1 MKAIMPCDTNLENSV
16 LGALIQFPEVYPEIR
31 DYITTDDVFYQDK
44 AKLLWNKLKSM
55 LNKKEYIDLTT
66 VSSSLKD
73 EEIAQGLTHVYIVDC
88 TMSAGASGSTN
99 AYVKK
104 LYEKYLMRR
113 VVEETPK
120 IQTLAM
126 NSGEET
132 YDCIV
137 NAHTLF
143 SELIELNPT
152 REKETIDSLLVDAV
166 RDIQN
171 KDINL
176 IKTGYESIDK
186 FAGGLTRGEITIIGG
201 RPGHGKTTMM
211 VNMVASLVSNGYKVA
226 LFNRELPNIEVIK
239 KLICLESQKLSYSL
253 IRQGIH
259 SQDSLNQIEIVR
271 EIIKEKYNEG
281 KFLMFD
287 NIRDFAKTS
296 AEVKRFR
303 PDVILDD
310 YIQLISP
317 DKNIP
322 ERRLQLEKLVNDY
335 KWLAKQM
342 KCSIVLASQINRAIE
357 SRHKAGRPQLSDLAE
372 SGAIEQ
378 VAENVFF
385 VYYDYKINGEDGKGK
400 NIITFVAKKV
410 RYGETGESDM
420 GYNGDK
426 CKIFDS
432 YDEFITSIKVKDIK
446 IEDRKKETINA
457 DELPF

>member
-1 MKAIMPCDTNLENSV
+1 MNPTMPCDKSLENSV
-16 LGALIQFPEVYPEIR
+16 LGILILYPETYPKIR
-31 DYITTDDVFYQDK
+31 DYVVTDEIFYQDK
-44 AKLLWNKLKSM
+44 AKLLWKKLKIM
-55 LNKKEYIDLTT
+55 LGNKEFIDIKT
-66 VSSSLKD
+66 VSSSLSD
-73 EEIAQGLTHVYIVDC
+73 TDINDGLTPMYVVDC
-88 TMSAGASGSTN
+88 TISAGLSDAAPS
-99 AYVKK
+99 YMKK

-113 VVEETPK
+113 VVEETSR
-120 IQTLAM
+120 IQTTAM
-126 NSGEET
+126 NNGEET

-152 REKETIDSLLVDAV
+152 KEKQSIDSLLIDAV
-166 RDIQN
+166 QDIQN

-176 IKTGYESIDK
+176 VKTGYDSIDK

-211 VNMVASLVSNGYKVA
+211 VNMLASLVGKGYKVA

-259 SQDSLNQIEIVR
+259 NKSSLEQLEQVR
-271 EIIKEKYNEG
+271 EIIKKKYNEE

-296 AEVKRFR
+296 AEVKRFK
-303 PDVILDD
+303 PDVIMDD
-310 YIQLISP
+310 YIQLVSP
-317 DKNIP
+317 DSHIL
-322 ERRLQLEKLVNDY
+322 ERRLQLERLVNDY

-342 KCSIVLASQINRAIE
+342 KCSVILASQLNRAIE
-357 SRHKAGRPQLSDLAE
+357 SRNKNGRPQLSDLAE

-400 NIITFVAKKV
+400 NVITFVAKKV

-426 CKIFDS
+426 CKIYNS
-432 YDEFITSIKVKDIK
+432 YDDFMNSIQ
-446 IEDRKKETINA
+446 RKEMMNEEA
-457 DELPF
+457 LPF

>member
-1 MKAIMPCDTNLENSV
+1 MKAMMPCDTNLENSV

-31 DYITTDDVFYQDK
+31 DYITDDNVFYQRK
-44 AKLLWNKLKSM
+44 AKLLWRKLKVM
-55 LNKKEYIDLTT
+55 LKKEELVDLTT
-66 VSSSLKD
+66 VSASLTD
-73 EEIAQGLTHVYIVDC
+73 EEIDAVVTNIYIVDC
-88 TMSAGASGSTN
+88 TMCAGVSSSTGT
-99 AYVKK
+99 YTKK

-113 VVEETPK
+113 VIEETTK
-120 IQTLAM
+120 IQASAM
-126 NSGEET
+126 NSGDET
-132 YDCIV
+132 YDCITS
-137 NAHTLF
+137 AHTLF

-152 REKETIDSLLVDAV
+152 KEKQTIDSLLIDAV
-166 RDIQN
+166 QDIQN
-171 KDINL
+171 KDVNL
-176 IKTGYESIDK
+176 VKTGYNSIDK

-211 VNMVASLVSNGYKVA
+211 INMLASLIGNGYKVA

-259 SQDSLNQIEIVR
+259 NTSSLEQLELVR
-271 EIIKEKYNEG
+271 EIIKKKYNEE

-296 AEVKRFR
+296 AEVKRFK
-303 PDVILDD
+303 PDVIMDD
-310 YIQLISP
+310 YIQLVSP
-317 DKNIP
+317 DSHIL
-322 ERRLQLEKLVNDY
+322 ERRLQLERLVNDY

-342 KCSIVLASQINRAIE
+342 KCSVILASQLNRAIE
-357 SRHKAGRPQLSDLAE
+357 SRQKNGRPQLSDLAE

-432 YDEFITSIKVKDIK
+432 YDEFINSIK
-446 IEDRKKETINA
+446 RKEMMDEK
-457 DELPF
+457 ELPF

>member
-1 MKAIMPCDTNLENSV
+1 MKPIMPCDTNLENSV
-16 LGALIQFPEVYPEIR
+16 LGALIQFPEVYPQIR

-113 VVEETPK
+113 VVEETSK

-303 PDVILDD
+303 PDVIMDD

-317 DKNIP
+317 DRKIP

-342 KCSIVLASQINRAIE
+342 KCSIVLASQLNRAIE

>member
-1 MKAIMPCDTNLENSV
+1 MKPILPCDNDLENSV
-16 LGALIQFPEVYPEIR
+16 LGIMILYPEVYPEIR
-31 DYITTDDVFYQDK
+31 DYMIVDEVFHQGK
-44 AKLLWNKLKSM
+44 AQLLWKKLKSM
-55 LNKKEYIDLTT
+55 LGQKEFIDIKT
-66 VSSSLKD
+66 VASSITD
-73 EEIAQGLTHVYIVDC
+73 DDRTGGLTHVYVVDC
-88 TMSAGASGSTN
+88 TVAAGLSSAAPTYS
-99 AYVKK
+99 KK

-113 VVEETPK
+113 VVEETSK
-120 IQTLAM
+120 IQMLAM
-126 NSGEET
+126 KSGEET
-132 YDCIV
+132 YDCII

-152 REKETIDSLLVDAV
+152 REKESIDSLLIDAV
-166 RDIQN
+166 QDIKN
-171 KDINL
+171 KNSNL
-176 IKTGYESIDK
+176 IKTGYTAIDK
-186 FAGGLTRGEITIIGG
+186 FAGGLTRGEITIVGG
-201 RPGHGKTTMM
+201 RPGHGKTTMLIN
-211 VNMVASLVSNGYKVA
+211 VIATLIGNGYKVA
-226 LFNRELPNIEVIK
+226 LFNRELPNIEVVK
-239 KLICLESQKLSYSL
+239 KLICLESQKLSYAL

-259 SQDSLNQIEIVR
+259 NEESLAQIEIVR
-271 EIIKEKYNEG
+271 EIIKNKYNEE

-296 AEVKRFR
+296 AEVKKFK

-317 DKNIP
+317 DKHIP

-342 KCSIVLASQINRAIE
+342 KCAIILASQLNRAIE
-357 SRHKAGRPQLSDLAE
+357 SRNKKGTPQLSDLAE
-372 SGAIEQ
+372 SDAIAQ

-426 CKIFDS
+426 CKIFDT
-432 YDEFITSIKVKDIK
+432 YDEFINSIK
-446 IEDRKKETINA
+446 RKEMMDAEI
-457 DELPF
+457 PF

>member
-1 MKAIMPCDTNLENSV
+1 MKPTMPCDKSLENSV
-16 LGALIQFPEVYPEIR
+16 LGILILYPEVYPKIR
-31 DYITTDDVFYQDK
+31 DYIITDEIFYQEK
-44 AKLLWNKLKSM
+44 ARLLWRKLKVM
-55 LNKKEYIDLTT
+55 LGKKEFVDIKT
-66 VSSSLKD
+66 VSSSLTD
-73 EEIAQGLTHVYIVDC
+73 EEVIEGLTSMYVVDC
-88 TMSAGASGSTN
+88 TIGAGVSN
-99 AYVKK
+99 AAPSYMKK

-113 VVEETPK
+113 VVEETSR
-120 IQTLAM
+120 IQSTAM
-126 NSGEET
+126 NSGDET

-152 REKETIDSLLVDAV
+152 KEKQSIDSLLVDAV
-166 RDIQN
+166 QDIQN
-171 KDINL
+171 KDVNL
-176 IKTGYESIDK
+176 VKTGYDSIDK

-211 VNMVASLVSNGYKVA
+211 INMLASLVGNGYKVA

-259 SQDSLNQIEIVR
+259 NKSSLEQLEIVR
-271 EIIKEKYNEG
+271 ETIKKKYNED

-296 AEVKRFR
+296 AEVKRFK
-303 PDVILDD
+303 PDVIMDD
-310 YIQLISP
+310 YIQLVSP
-317 DKNIP
+317 DSHIL
-322 ERRLQLEKLVNDY
+322 ERRLQLERLVNDY

-342 KCSIVLASQINRAIE
+342 KCSVILASQLNRAIE
-357 SRHKAGRPQLSDLAE
+357 SRNKNGRPQLSDLAE

-385 VYYDYKINGEDGKGK
+385 VYYDYKIHGEDGKGK
-400 NIITFVAKKV
+400 NVITFVAKKV

-426 CKIFDS
+426 CKIYNS
-432 YDEFITSIKVKDIK
+432 YDDFMNTIQ
-446 IEDRKKETINA
+446 RKEMM
-457 DELPF
+457 DEEKLPF

>member
-1 MKAIMPCDTNLENSV
+1 MKAMMPCDTNLENSV
-16 LGALIQFPEVYPEIR
+16 LGALIQFPEVYPKVR
-31 DYITTDDVFYQDK
+31 DYITDDNVFYQKK
-44 AKLLWNKLKSM
+44 AKLLWRKLKVM
-55 LNKKEYIDLTT
+55 LKKNELVDLTT
-66 VSSSLKD
+66 VTASLND
-73 EEIAQGLTHVYIVDC
+73 EEISNGVTNIYVVDC
-88 TMSAGASGSTN
+88 TMAAGMSSSTET
-99 AYVKK
+99 YTKK

-113 VVEETPK
+113 VVEETTK
-120 IQTLAM
+120 IQTNAIS
-126 NSGEET
+126 NGDDA
-132 YDCIV
+132 YDCII

-152 REKETIDSLLVDAV
+152 KEKQTIDSLLIDAV
-166 RDIQN
+166 QDIQN

-176 IKTGYESIDK
+176 VKTGYSAIDK

-211 VNMVASLVSNGYKVA
+211 INMLASLIGNGYKVA

-259 SQDSLNQIEIVR
+259 NANSLEQLEIVR
-271 EIIKEKYNEG
+271 EIIKKKYNEE

-296 AEVKRFR
+296 AEVKRFK
-303 PDVILDD
+303 PDVIMDD
-310 YIQLISP
+310 YIQLVSP
-317 DKNIP
+317 DSHIL
-322 ERRLQLEKLVNDY
+322 ERRLQLERLVNDY

-342 KCSIVLASQINRAIE
+342 RCSVILASQLNRAIE
-357 SRHKAGRPQLSDLAE
+357 SRQKNGRPQLSDLAE

-432 YDEFITSIKVKDIK
+432 YDEFINSIK
-446 IEDRKKETINA
+446 RKEMMDDK
-457 DELPF
+457 ELPF

>member
-1 MKAIMPCDTNLENSV
+1 MKPILPCDNDLENSV
-16 LGALIQFPEVYPEIR
+16 LGIMILYPEVYPEIR
-31 DYITTDDVFYQDK
+31 DYMIVDEVFHQGK
-44 AKLLWNKLKSM
+44 AQLLWRKLKSM
-55 LNKKEYIDLTT
+55 LGQKEFIDIKT
-66 VSSSLKD
+66 VASSITD
-73 EEIAQGLTHVYIVDC
+73 DDRTGGLTHVYVVDC
-88 TMSAGASGSTN
+88 TVAAGLSSAAPTYS
-99 AYVKK
+99 KK

-113 VVEETPK
+113 VVEETSK
-120 IQTLAM
+120 IQMLAM
-126 NSGEET
+126 KSGEET
-132 YDCIV
+132 YDCII

-152 REKETIDSLLVDAV
+152 REKESIDSLLIDAV
-166 RDIQN
+166 QDIKN
-171 KDINL
+171 KNSNL
-176 IKTGYESIDK
+176 IKTGYTAIDK
-186 FAGGLTRGEITIIGG
+186 FAGGLTRGEITIVGG
-201 RPGHGKTTMM
+201 RPGHGKTTMLIN
-211 VNMVASLVSNGYKVA
+211 VIATLIGNGYKVA
-226 LFNRELPNIEVIK
+226 LFNRELPNIEVVK
-239 KLICLESQKLSYSL
+239 KLICLESQKLSYAL

-259 SQDSLNQIEIVR
+259 NEESLAQIEIVR
-271 EIIKEKYNEG
+271 EIIKNKYNEE

-296 AEVKRFR
+296 AEVKKFK

-317 DKNIP
+317 DKHIP

-342 KCSIVLASQINRAIE
+342 KCAIILASQLNRAIE
-357 SRHKAGRPQLSDLAE
+357 SRNKKGTPQLSDLAE
-372 SGAIEQ
+372 SDAIAQ

-426 CKIFDS
+426 CKIFDT
-432 YDEFITSIKVKDIK
+432 YDEFINSIK
-446 IEDRKKETINA
+446 RKEMMDAEI
-457 DELPF
+457 PF

>member
-1 MKAIMPCDTNLENSV
+1 MKEMMPCDTNLENSV
-16 LGALIQFPEVYPEIR
+16 LGALIQTPEVYPKIR
-31 DYITTDDVFYQDK
+31 DYIIDDNLFYQKK
-44 AKLLWNKLKSM
+44 ARILWRKLKKM
-55 LNKKEYIDLTT
+55 LNKKELVDLTT
-66 VSSSLKD
+66 VSTTLSDD
-73 EEIAQGLTHVYIVDC
+73 EISEGCTHIYVVDC
-88 TMSAGASGSTN
+88 SMVAGLSSSAEVYT
-99 AYVKK
+99 KK

-113 VVEETPK
+113 VIDETNK
-120 IQTLAM
+120 IQTSAM
-126 NSGEET
+126 NSGDDT
-132 YDCIV
+132 YTCITS
-137 NAHTLF
+137 AHTLF

-152 REKETIDSLLVDAV
+152 KEKQTIDDLLIDAV
-166 RDIQN
+166 QDIQN
-171 KDINL
+171 KDVNL
-176 IKTGYESIDK
+176 VKTGYNAIDK

-211 VNMVASLVSNGYKVA
+211 INMLASLVGKGYKVA

-259 SQDSLNQIEIVR
+259 SQDSLKQLELVR
-271 EIIKEKYNEG
+271 EIIKKKYNEQ

-287 NIRDFAKTS
+287 DIRDFAKTS
-296 AEVKRFR
+296 AEVKRFK
-303 PDVILDD
+303 PDVIMDD
-310 YIQLISP
+310 YIQLVSP
-317 DKNIP
+317 EGKIP
-322 ERRLQLEKLVNDY
+322 ERRLQLERLVNDY

-342 KCSIVLASQINRAIE
+342 KCSVVLASQLNRSIE

-400 NIITFVAKKV
+400 NVITFVAKKV

-432 YDEFITSIKVKDIK
+432 YDDFINSIK
-446 IEDRKKETINA
+446 RKEMM
-457 DELPF
+457 DEQELPF

>member
-1 MKAIMPCDTNLENSV
+1 MKAMMPCDTNLENSV
-16 LGALIQFPEVYPEIR
+16 LGALIQFPEVYPKVR
-31 DYITTDDVFYQDK
+31 DYITDDNVFYQKK
-44 AKLLWNKLKSM
+44 AKLLWRKLKVM
-55 LNKKEYIDLTT
+55 LKKNELVDLTT
-66 VSSSLKD
+66 VTASLND
-73 EEIAQGLTHVYIVDC
+73 EEISNGVTNIYVVDC
-88 TMSAGASGSTN
+88 TMAAGMSSSTET
-99 AYVKK
+99 YTKK

-113 VVEETPK
+113 VVEETTK
-120 IQTLAM
+120 IQTNAM
-126 NSGEET
+126 SNGDEA
-132 YDCIV
+132 YDCII

-143 SELIELNPT
+143 SELIDLNPT
-152 REKETIDSLLVDAV
+152 QEKESIDSLLMDAV
-166 RDIQN
+166 KDIKN

-176 IKTGYESIDK
+176 IKTGYNAIDK

-211 VNMVASLVSNGYKVA
+211 INVIASLINNGYKVA

-239 KLICLESQKLSYSL
+239 KLICLESQKLSYAL

-259 SQDSLNQIEIVR
+259 NEESLSQIEIVR
-271 EIIKEKYNEG
+271 ETIKNKYNEE

-296 AEVKRFR
+296 AEVKKFK

-317 DKNIP
+317 DKHIP

-342 KCSIVLASQINRAIE
+342 KCAIILASQLNRAIE
-357 SRHKAGRPQLSDLAE
+357 SRNKKGTPQLSDLAE
-372 SGAIEQ
+372 SDAIAQ

-400 NIITFVAKKV
+400 NIMTFVAKKV

-426 CKIFDS
+426 CKIFDT
-432 YDEFITSIKVKDIK
+432 YDEFINSIK
-446 IEDRKKETINA
+446 RKEMMDGEI
-457 DELPF
+457 PF

>member
-1 MKAIMPCDTNLENSV
+1 METTMPCDKGLENSV
-16 LGALIQFPEVYPEIR
+16 LGTLILYPETYKDIR
-31 DYITTDDVFYQDK
+31 DFIIEDDVFYQKK
-44 AKLLWNKLKSM
+44 AKLLWKKLKTM
-55 LNKKEYIDLTT
+55 IGRKDFIDVKT
-66 VSSSLKD
+66 VIASLK
-73 EEIAQGLTHVYIVDC
+73 EEEKLGGLSHMYVVDC
-88 TMSAGASGSTN
+88 TIAAGLSGAIATY
-99 AYVKK
+99 ARK

-113 VVEETPK
+113 VIEETNK
-120 IQTLAM
+120 VQNSAS
-126 NSGEET
+126 NSGEDT

-137 NAHTLF
+137 KAHTLF

-152 REKETIDSLLVDAV
+152 KEKESIDSLLIDAV
-166 RDIQN
+166 QDIQS
-171 KDINL
+171 KELNL
-176 IKTGYESIDK
+176 IKTGYDAIDK

-211 VNMVASLVSNGYKVA
+211 VNMLASLVGNGYKVA

-259 SQDSLNQIEIVR
+259 SKDSLEQLEKVR
-271 EIIKEKYNEG
+271 EIIKHKYNED

-296 AEVKRFR
+296 AEVKKFK
-303 PDVILDD
+303 PDIIMDD
-310 YIQLISP
+310 YIQLVSP
-317 DKNIP
+317 DGKIP
-322 ERRLQLEKLVNDY
+322 ERRLQLERLVNDY

-342 KCSIVLASQINRAIE
+342 KCAVILASQLNRGIE
-357 SRHKAGRPQLSDLAE
+357 SRHGASRPQLSDLAE

-400 NIITFVAKKV
+400 NIITFVARKV
-410 RYGETGESDM
+410 RYGETGESDL

-426 CKIFDS
+426 CKIFNS
-432 YDEFITSIKVKDIK
+432 YDGFMNSIQ
-446 IEDRKKETINA
+446 RKEMMDEK
-457 DELPF
+457 ELPF

>member
-1 MKAIMPCDTNLENSV
+1 MKPTMPCDKSLENSV
-16 LGALIQFPEVYPEIR
+16 LGILILYPEVYPKIR
-31 DYITTDDVFYQDK
+31 DYIISDEIFYQEK
-44 AKLLWNKLKSM
+44 AKLLWRKLKSM
-55 LNKKEYIDLTT
+55 LGKKEFIDTKT
-66 VSSSLKD
+66 VVSSLKD
-73 EEIAQGLTHVYIVDC
+73 EEVSGGLTHMYVVDC
-88 TMSAGASGSTN
+88 TIGAGVSGAAPS
-99 AYVKK
+99 YVKK

-113 VVEETPK
+113 VVEETSR
-120 IQTLAM
+120 IQSTAM

-143 SELIELNPT
+143 SELIELNPSK
-152 REKETIDSLLVDAV
+152 EKQSIDSLLIDAV
-166 RDIQN
+166 QDIQN

-176 IKTGYESIDK
+176 VKTGYDSIDK

-211 VNMVASLVSNGYKVA
+211 INMLASLIGNGYKVA

-239 KLICLESQKLSYSL
+239 KLICLESQKLSYAL

-259 SQDSLNQIEIVR
+259 NKDSLAQLEIVR
-271 EIIKEKYNEG
+271 EVIKKKYNEE

-296 AEVKRFR
+296 AEVKRFK
-303 PDVILDD
+303 PDVIMDD
-310 YIQLISP
+310 YIQLVSP
-317 DKNIP
+317 ESHIL
-322 ERRLQLEKLVNDY
+322 ERRLQLERLINDY

-342 KCSIVLASQINRAIE
+342 RCSVILASQLNRAIE
-357 SRHKAGRPQLSDLAE
+357 SRQKNGRPQLSDLAE

-426 CKIFDS
+426 CKIFNS
-432 YDEFITSIKVKDIK
+432 YDDFMNSIK
-446 IEDRKKETINA
+446 RKEMM
-457 DELPF
+457 DEEELPF

>member
-1 MKAIMPCDTNLENSV
+1 MKPMMPCDSGLENSMLGV
-16 LGALIQFPEVYPEIR
+16 LILYPKVYPEVR
-31 DYITTDDVFYQDK
+31 DYITTDDIFYQSK
-44 AKLLWNKLKSM
+44 AKLLWRKLKSM
-55 LNKKEYIDLTT
+55 LNKNEFIDSKT
-66 VSSSLKD
+66 VSSSLK
-73 EEIAQGLTHVYIVDC
+73 EEDINKGLTHIYIVDC
-88 TMSAGASGSTN
+88 TLAAGVSGGASTY
-99 AYVKK
+99 ARK

-113 VVEETPK
+113 VVEETQK
-120 IQTLAM
+120 IQTSAM
-126 NSGEET
+126 NVGDET

-137 NAHTLF
+137 SAHTLF

-152 REKETIDSLLVDAV
+152 KEKKTIDSLLIDAV
-166 RDIQN
+166 QDIQN

-176 IKTGYESIDK
+176 VKTGYDSIDK
-186 FAGGLTRGEITIIGG
+186 FAGGLTRGELTIIGG

-211 VNMVASLVSNGYKVA
+211 INLLASLVGKGYKVA

-259 SQDSLNQIEIVR
+259 SKDSLVQIENVR
-271 EIIKEKYNEG
+271 KIIKEKYNEE

-296 AEVKRFR
+296 AEVKRFK
-303 PDVILDD
+303 PDVIMDD
-310 YIQLISP
+310 YIQLVSP
-317 DKNIP
+317 ESHIL
-322 ERRLQLEKLVNDY
+322 ERRLQLERLINDY

-342 KCSIVLASQINRAIE
+342 RCSVILASQLNRAIE
-357 SRHKAGRPQLSDLAE
+357 SRHKNGRPQLSDLAE

-426 CKIFDS
+426 CKIFDN
-432 YDEFITSIKVKDIK
+432 YDEFISSIK
-446 IEDRKKETINA
+446 RKEMMDEK
-457 DELPF
+457 ELPF

>member
-1 MKAIMPCDTNLENSV
+1 MNPTMPCDKSLENSV
-16 LGALIQFPEVYPEIR
+16 LGILILYPETYPKIR
-31 DYITTDDVFYQDK
+31 DYVVTDEIFYQDK
-44 AKLLWNKLKSM
+44 AKLLWKKLKVM
-55 LNKKEYIDLTT
+55 LGNKEFIDVKT
-66 VSSSLKD
+66 VSSSLSD
-73 EEIAQGLTHVYIVDC
+73 ADINEGLTPMYVVDC
-88 TMSAGASGSTN
+88 TIGAGLSGAAPS
-99 AYVKK
+99 YMKK

-113 VVEETPK
+113 VVEETSR
-120 IQTLAM
+120 IQTTAM
-126 NSGEET
+126 NNGEET

-152 REKETIDSLLVDAV
+152 KEKQSIDSLLVDAV
-166 RDIQN
+166 QDIQN

-176 IKTGYESIDK
+176 VKTGYDSIDK

-211 VNMVASLVSNGYKVA
+211 VNMLASLVGKGYKVA

-259 SQDSLNQIEIVR
+259 NKSSLEQLEQVR
-271 EIIKEKYNEG
+271 EIIKKKYNEE

-296 AEVKRFR
+296 AEVKRFK
-303 PDVILDD
+303 PDVIMDD
-310 YIQLISP
+310 YIQLVSP
-317 DKNIP
+317 DSHVL
-322 ERRLQLEKLVNDY
+322 ERRLQLERLVNDY

-342 KCSIVLASQINRAIE
+342 KCSVILASQLNRAIE
-357 SRHKAGRPQLSDLAE
+357 SRNKNGRPQLSDLAE

-400 NIITFVAKKV
+400 NVITFVAKKV

-426 CKIFDS
+426 CKIYNS
-432 YDEFITSIKVKDIK
+432 YDDFMNSIQ
-446 IEDRKKETINA
+446 RKEMMNEEA
-457 DELPF
+457 LPF

>member
-1 MKAIMPCDTNLENSV
+1 MKPTMPCDKSLENSV
-16 LGALIQFPEVYPEIR
+16 LGILILYPEVYPKIR
-31 DYITTDDVFYQDK
+31 DYIISDEIFYQEK
-44 AKLLWNKLKSM
+44 AKLLWRKLKSM
-55 LNKKEYIDLTT
+55 LGKKEFIDTKT
-66 VSSSLKD
+66 VVSSLKD
-73 EEIAQGLTHVYIVDC
+73 EEVSGGLTHMYVVDC
-88 TMSAGASGSTN
+88 TIGAGVSGAAPS
-99 AYVKK
+99 YVKK

-113 VVEETPK
+113 VVEETSR
-120 IQTLAM
+120 IQSTAM

-143 SELIELNPT
+143 SELIELNPSK
-152 REKETIDSLLVDAV
+152 EKQSFDSLLIDAV
-166 RDIQN
+166 QDIQN

-176 IKTGYESIDK
+176 VKTGYDSIDK

-211 VNMVASLVSNGYKVA
+211 INMLASLIGNGYKVA

-239 KLICLESQKLSYSL
+239 KLICLESQKLSYAL

-259 SQDSLNQIEIVR
+259 NKDSLAQLEIVR
-271 EIIKEKYNEG
+271 EVIKKKYNEE

-296 AEVKRFR
+296 AEVKRFK
-303 PDVILDD
+303 PDVIMDD
-310 YIQLISP
+310 YIQLVSP
-317 DKNIP
+317 ESHIL
-322 ERRLQLEKLVNDY
+322 ERRLQLERLINDY

-342 KCSIVLASQINRAIE
+342 RCSVILASQLNRAIE
-357 SRHKAGRPQLSDLAE
+357 SRQKNGRPQLSDLAE

-426 CKIFDS
+426 CKIFNS
-432 YDEFITSIKVKDIK
+432 YDDFMNSIK
-446 IEDRKKETINA
+446 RKEMM
-457 DELPF
+457 DEEELPF

>member
-1 MKAIMPCDTNLENSV
+1 MKPILPCDNDLENSV
-16 LGALIQFPEVYPEIR
+16 LGIMILYPEVYPEIR
-31 DYITTDDVFYQDK
+31 DYMIVDEVFHQRK
-44 AKLLWNKLKSM
+44 AQLLWKKLKSM
-55 LNKKEYIDLTT
+55 LGQKEFIDIKT
-66 VSSSLKD
+66 VASSITD
-73 EEIAQGLTHVYIVDC
+73 DDRTGGLTHVYVVDC
-88 TMSAGASGSTN
+88 TVAAGLSSAAPTYS
-99 AYVKK
+99 KK

-113 VVEETPK
+113 VVEETSK
-120 IQTLAM
+120 IQMLAM
-126 NSGEET
+126 KSGEET
-132 YDCIV
+132 YDCII

-152 REKETIDSLLVDAV
+152 REKESIDSLLIDAV
-166 RDIQN
+166 QDIKN
-171 KDINL
+171 KNSNL
-176 IKTGYESIDK
+176 IKTGYTAIDK
-186 FAGGLTRGEITIIGG
+186 FAGGLTRGEITIVGG
-201 RPGHGKTTMM
+201 RPGHGKTTMLIN
-211 VNMVASLVSNGYKVA
+211 VIATLIGNGYKVA
-226 LFNRELPNIEVIK
+226 LFNRELPNIEVVK
-239 KLICLESQKLSYSL
+239 KLICLESQKLSYAL

-259 SQDSLNQIEIVR
+259 NEESLAQIEIVR
-271 EIIKEKYNEG
+271 EIIKNKYNEE

-296 AEVKRFR
+296 AEVKKFK

-317 DKNIP
+317 DKHIP

-342 KCSIVLASQINRAIE
+342 KCAIILASQLNRAIE
-357 SRHKAGRPQLSDLAE
+357 SRNKKGTPQLSDLAE
-372 SGAIEQ
+372 SDAIAQ

-426 CKIFDS
+426 CKIFDT
-432 YDEFITSIKVKDIK
+432 YDEFINSIK
-446 IEDRKKETINA
+446 RKEMMDAEI
-457 DELPF
+457 PF